1 MKLNFELEQ
10 KAKSSGGDKY
20 KCKDKDMDKF
30 TIYFPQ
36 EISRKLFETKEIQ
49 VEFGE
54 TGQYNL
60 ELVKKANKLGGDKYN
75 VKNFFEITSLSST
88 KIKWIIY
95 IPQEICRNMTSV
107 NMTIC

>member
-20 KCKDKDMDKF
+20 KCKDMDKF

-60 ELVKKANKLGGDKYN
+60 ELEKKANKLGGDKYN
-75 VKNFFEITSLSST
+75 VKYGSENL
-88 KIKWIIY
+88 KWIIY